1 MPGLGSG
8 MDKESNTWS
17 KITISSNKQEKSMAQ
32 NFNCPNC
39 GATNEYSGVGDSVR
53 WSYCGMDVHPPA
65 EMVNRATIERVS
77 SNAKVLMVVFVVVV
91 VVLPLSVTMGG

>member
-1 MPGLGSG
+1 

-39 GATNEYSGVGDSVR
+39 GATNEYSGVGDTVR
-53 WSYCGMDVHPPA
+53 CSYCGMDVHPPA
-65 EMVNRATIERVS
+65 EMENRATIARVS
-77 SNAKVLMVVFVVVV
+77 SNAKILIVVFVVVV
-91 VVLPLSVTMGG
+91 LFLTLYLSMGVTLIG